1 MKTGEKSKLVRSL
14 RLESQRFRLL
24 IIVVGGFLVTLTFIV
39 VSKPDAILSSSSSPS
54 AAAAADDARSASAF
68 QKSPRTE
75 LSETKMTMDFREIS
89 EDPQPDTV
97 AEDNKP
103 KWDKNEAEEKEEEEP
118 KHKITLPTVSNYTIE
133 DSDQTNPDQLGV
145 ESEKCDDPQ
154 SCSHKGKHK
163 LTLPT
168 ISNYTINDSIQ
179 TESSEPTKSES
190 RFDTVITL
198 ETNPLQNDDAADSI
212 QPSSTTSIKLE
223 RKPLCDFSNF
233 RANVCEMDGGEIRVH
248 PKSASIV
255 YMESDDSKADE
266 IYKIKPYPRKGDEFC
281 LSHVTE
287 LTVKSS
293 KEAPQCTKHHDV
305 PALVFSISGYT
316 GNLFHDFT
324 DVLVPLFTTA
334 NQFNGEVQLVI
345 TDMHPWWVI
354 KYQKVLQK
362 LSNYPLIDFSKDDQ
376 VHCFKS
382 VIVGLHAYKEFR
394 IDSSKAPKN
403 YSMADFNRFMRR
415 AFSVEREA
423 TTPVGENP
431 NKKPKLL
438 IISRKR
444 TRMFL
449 NLNEIIGMA
458 EELGFEVVVNE
469 ADVSSDLS
477 RFARIV
483 NSCDV
488 MMGVHGAGLTNCVF
502 LPPNATLIQIV
513 PWGGLDWIARLDFG
527 DPANQMG
534 LRYSQYGI
542 TPEES
547 SLLEQYP
554 RDHEIFKNPFAFHK
568 RGFDYIRRTF
578 MDNQNVRLD
587 VKRFRK
593 VLVEALD
600 QLNP

>member
-145 ESEKCDDPQ
+145 EK
-154 SCSHKGKHK
+154 
-163 LTLPT
+163 
-168 ISNYTINDSIQ
+168 
-179 TESSEPTKSES
+179 S

-324 DVLVPLFTTA
+324 DVLVPSSRPRTNSTA
-334 NQFNGEVQLVI
+334 R
-345 TDMHPWWVI
+345 
-354 KYQKVLQK
+354 
-362 LSNYPLIDFSKDDQ
+362 FS
-376 VHCFKS
+376 S
-382 VIVGLHAYKEFR
+382 
-394 IDSSKAPKN
+394 
-403 YSMADFNRFMRR
+403 
-415 AFSVEREA
+415 
-423 TTPVGENP
+423 
-431 NKKPKLL
+431 
-438 IISRKR
+438 
-444 TRMFL
+444 
-449 NLNEIIGMA
+449 
-458 EELGFEVVVNE
+458 
-469 ADVSSDLS
+469 
-477 RFARIV
+477 
-483 NSCDV
+483 
-488 MMGVHGAGLTNCVF
+488 
-502 LPPNATLIQIV
+502 
-513 PWGGLDWIARLDFG
+513 
-527 DPANQMG
+527 
-534 LRYSQYGI
+534 
-542 TPEES
+542 
-547 SLLEQYP
+547 
-554 RDHEIFKNPFAFHK
+554 
-568 RGFDYIRRTF
+568 
-578 MDNQNVRLD
+578 
-587 VKRFRK
+587 
-593 VLVEALD
+593 
-600 QLNP
+600 